1 MLRSGFRSMF
11 GDFIKLK
18 VNILL
23 HVMYQIRN
31 IAVNPVLP
39 RPFDYLYKVS
49 ENKRLCQA
57 H

>member
-1 MLRSGFRSMF
+1 
-11 GDFIKLK
+11 
-18 VNILL
+18 
-23 HVMYQIRN
+23 MYQIRN

-49 ENKRLCQA
+49 ENKRLCQV